1 MVNSFSISSLYDAP
15 FNICARAFFLRYPN
29 PYAGHIVSV
38 DVLSR
43 EITPDKKLKS
53 VRLILK
59 RGQLPKWLPKNLV
72 EKAESWVLE
81 ESIIDPLNKRLNSK
95 SYNVDHIKL
104 MRLIEEASFT
114 AEKTN
119 TTRHETTATVIS
131 NIGTTNNNPVIVSSS
146 PIAAI
151 SCNHYLMATK
161 EDYKLD
167 SLPYYD
173 KELENDTKLRD
184 AAAKLIADELANS
197 ESRDL
202 SGELGDDSS
211 TGFLTS
217 SDLLRQEMERA
228 GKGIQLDS
236 FDASRYA
243 LAEPEVENVSEWKKS
258 YNNAVI
264 ASEYQQLRSSN
275 LDLLSAL
282 GANAWK
288 LSNHTLDADA
298 RSLEQQSEQINNKI
312 IDINRL
318 RKSEQTKIGENLNTL
333 EKSWG
338 GLVSNNLELEV
349 ATIALEV
356 ELAQLAEREQQLRAS
371 LQ

>member
-1 MVNSFSISSLYDAP
+1 M
-15 FNICARAFFLRYPN
+15 
-29 PYAGHIVSV
+29 
-38 DVLSR
+38 
-43 EITPDKKLKS
+43 
-53 VRLILK
+53 
-59 RGQLPKWLPKNLV
+59 
-72 EKAESWVLE
+72 
-81 ESIIDPLNKRLNSK
+81 
-95 SYNVDHIKL
+95 
-104 MRLIEEASFT
+104 
-114 AEKTN
+114 
-119 TTRHETTATVIS
+119 
-131 NIGTTNNNPVIVSSS
+131 
-146 PIAAI
+146 
-151 SCNHYLMATK
+151 
-161 EDYKLD
+161 
-167 SLPYYD
+167 
-173 KELENDTKLRD
+173 
-184 AAAKLIADELANS
+184 
-197 ESRDL
+197 

-211 TGFLTS
+211 TGFLTVSRYTRSYHSNTTQS